1 MGGRKGVPS
10 SNEMAA
16 AAVRFVPWNRQTQ
29 NLIDGLV
36 LSSAFVLAYLLRFD
50 FELPDRF
57 AVGLI
62 QQLPAVLLVE
72 WSVLYLFG
80 AYGFV
85 WRYVGMA
92 EMATFARAGAVSTL
106 VLLALRLFLPMSLPA
121 LRVPLSIII
130 MNSVLAFGG
139 VVGVRTL
146 RRAVAE
152 HERSRKRRNGSGP
165 SLRPAVLLI
174 GAGSAGLMAVREI
187 HSRGDLDLEVKGFID
202 DDPLKQGAT
211 ISGVRVLGTTQDLPA
226 LVHDLGVDHVIITIP
241 DASPESM
248 RRILAVCE
256 TVPVRARAIPAL
268 YDVLQGKVSISRFR
282 DVRPEELL
290 ERDVVSFDDA
300 ALARFLFGKV
310 VLVTGAGGSIGSE
323 LARQVARFAPVR
335 LLLLD
340 RAEFAL
346 FEIDREL
353 RERFSELSIIPLVA
367 DICDQGRMR
376 DIFVQHRPQIVT
388 HAAAHKHVPLM
399 EHNPGE
405 AIKNNV
411 FGTRTLGELAGEHG
425 AEAFVMISTD
435 KAVRPTS
442 IMGAS
447 KRVAELVV
455 QNLGARYATRYVAVR
470 FGNVLGSAGSVIPIF
485 REQIARGGPVQVT
498 HPDMKRYFMT
508 IPEATVLALEA
519 GAMGEGGEIFVLDMG
534 EPVLILDLAKR
545 LIELSGHEPFKD
557 IDILFTGIRPGE
569 KLFEELETS
578 GEAIAK
584 TRHPKIFIGKI
595 AGRSTEEMARA
606 LLRLQVLADDA
617 RGEELRHFLAE
628 FLPEAEIAQHSPAAV
643 HG

>member
-1 MGGRKGVPS
+1 V
-10 SNEMAA
+10 
-16 AAVRFVPWNRQTQ
+16 
-29 NLIDGLV
+29 
-36 LSSAFVLAYLLRFD
+36 
-50 FELPDRF
+50 
-57 AVGLI
+57 
-62 QQLPAVLLVE
+62 VLLVE
-72 WSVLYLFG
+72 WAVLYVFG

-92 EMATFARAGAVSTL
+92 EMAAFSRAGAASTL
-106 VLLALRLFLPMSLPA
+106 ILLAMRLFLPTSMPA

-139 VVGVRTL
+139 VAGVRML
-146 RRAVAE
+146 RRAMAE
-152 HERSRKRRNGSGP
+152 SERSRKRRNGHGP

-187 HSRGDLDLEVKGFID
+187 HSRGDLDLEVRGFVD
-202 DDPLKQGAT
+202 DDPMKQGAT

-226 LVHDLGVDHVIITIP
+226 LVHDLGIDHVIITIP
-241 DASPESM
+241 DAGPEAM
-248 RRILAVCE
+248 RRILAICE

-300 ALARFLFGKV
+300 ALAVFLNGKV

-323 LARQVARFAPVR
+323 LARQAARFTPLR

-353 RERFSELSIIPLVA
+353 RERWPELTIVPLVA
-367 DICDQGRMR
+367 DICDRGRMH
-376 DIFVQHRPQIVT
+376 DIFALHRPHVVT

-455 QNLGARYATRYVAVR
+455 QNLGDRYRTRYVAVR

-485 REQIARGGPVQVT
+485 REQIARGGPVRVT

-519 GAMGEGGEIFVLDMG
+519 GAMGQGGEIFVLDMG
-534 EPVLILDLAKR
+534 EPVRIVDLAKR
-545 LIELSGHEPFKD
+545 LIELSGQEK
-557 IDILFTGIRPGE
+557 IDILFTGVRPGE

-578 GEAIAK
+578 DEAIAK

-595 AGRSTEEMARA
+595 TGRSTQDMERA
-606 LLRLQVLADDA
+606 LARLQMLAEDA

-628 FLPEAEIAQHSPAAV
+628 FLPEAELAPRSPAVV